1 MLKKIMNLLLMFFIL
16 TYNGN
21 YISLAD
27 DSIFDLTNISNG
39 GFYVLYDRIPE
50 TKYKVVVISG
60 DSQYTYDLNHD
71 KESFSLTEGE
81 GVYVIGLYQHVHEG
95 QYMLI
100 EKTSVYNEADGIGP
114 FLLSVQHVSYDRS
127 KMLSEISHDL
137 VIDDMSDMD
146 KLNAVYD
153 YITSNIT
160 YDDVKAQS
168 VKKGY
173 LPNLDDIL
181 TTKKGMC
188 FDYASLTASMLRYEG
203 VPAKLVKG
211 YRTGLD
217 QYHAW
222 TEVFIDGVWQIIDL
236 TEDSRDVQLGETPE
250 IFKNEDLYD
259 SVKRY

>member
-1 MLKKIMNLLLMFFIL
+1 MLKKIMNLLVLLFIL
-16 TYNGN
+16 TINGN

-27 DSIFDLTNISNG
+27 DSIFDLANISNG
-39 GFYVLYDRIPE
+39 GFLVLYDRIPE

-71 KESFSLTEGE
+71 TESFSLTEGE
-81 GVYVIGLYQHVHEG
+81 GVYVIGLYEHVQEG
-95 QYMLI
+95 QYMLV
-100 EKTSVYNEADGIGP
+100 ERTSVYNEADDIGP
-114 FLLSVQHVSYDRS
+114 FLLSVQQVNYGRS
-127 KMLSEISHDL
+127 KMLSEISHEL
-137 VIDDMSDMD
+137 VSDDMSDMD
-146 KLNAVYD
+146 KLSAIYD
-153 YITSNIT
+153 YISLNIT
-160 YDDVKAQS
+160 YDEVKAQT
-168 VKKGY
+168 VRKGY
-173 LPNLDDIL
+173 LPNVDDIL
-181 TTKKGMC
+181 TTKEGMC

-250 IFKNEDLYD
+250 MFKNEDLYD
-259 SVKRY
+259 SVKFY